1 MLRESISLNWTGSR
15 VSVSGPLLP
24 EPTTTVQTRISSTT
38 AVIEAVSLSF
48 QRQGGNV
55 MENPLN
61 NGCRPNE
68 HYGVSETA
76 RLLGVTRPTIY
87 QYIKLGYLR
96 VRLHKLKQSQR
107 IQGTDIIKFYNS
119 IS

>member
-1 MLRESISLNWTGSR
+1 
-15 VSVSGPLLP
+15 
-24 EPTTTVQTRISSTT
+24 
-38 AVIEAVSLSF
+38 
-48 QRQGGNV
+48 

-61 NGCRPNE
+61 NGCKPNE
-68 HYGVSETA
+68 HYGVTETA

-96 VRLHKLKQSQR
+96 VRLHKMKQSQR